1 MIEAGYFFGCLVSS
15 TVAPLI
21 TRRHASL
28 SLRGCYSTRNGRS
41 VACTGDR
48 VGRVVEL
55 KLDETGR
62 GWPRKSAVKHR
73 ERLNPATA
81 VPIGPQIETVLASGC
96 VPRISPPRWEKDK
109 RERRYEI
116 WIRLGEV
123 ILSARVF
130 GGIFRGNFPPRSGFG
145 RSK

>member
-1 MIEAGYFFGCLVSS
+1 MSRFSARDS

-73 ERLNPATA
+73 ERLKNQRPRF
-81 VPIGPQIETVLASGC
+81 PLAHRSERSWHRDAC
-96 VPRISPPRWEKDK
+96 LEFLHLEREKDK
-109 RERRYEI
+109 RERRHEI

-130 GGIFRGNFPPRSGFG
+130 GGIFRGNFPPRSGK
-145 RSK
+145 SK

>member
-81 VPIGPQIETVLASGC
+81 VPIGPQIGTVLASGC
-96 VPRISPPRWEKDK
+96 VPRISPPRT
-109 RERRYEI
+109 RER
-116 WIRLGEV
+116 
-123 ILSARVF
+123 
-130 GGIFRGNFPPRSGFG
+130 
-145 RSK
+145 